1 MRRALSCCCL
11 QNDQTD
17 ANQIS
22 YGGDPMMDEWS
33 AGPPAL
39 PLPPGTAGQPG
50 KTAFMDSLASDGLMN
65 NTTMGSLGSPGQ
77 HTSRST
83 SLEPVSARLS
93 MSPEDRQKEKERVQD
108 MVKEFAKVVV
118 QGQQC
123 QWLPVTLGPARAA
136 TYAIDKA
143 LRTFS
148 LRPEDSV
155 AVVVDMIRIQEIV
168 KDARS
173 TPYSQLLGLP
183 RPHSN
188 AGDDLERRFVC
199 IVHEDS
205 SSPNEPQ
212 YIGLLMPNP
221 YERER
226 FYTCMKILRW

>member
-1 MRRALSCCCL
+1 
-11 QNDQTD
+11 
-17 ANQIS
+17 
-22 YGGDPMMDEWS
+22 MMDEWS
-33 AGPPAL
+33 GGPPAL
-39 PLPPGTAGQPG
+39 PMPPSVSGRLE
-50 KTAFMDSLASDGLMN
+50 KNMSLSSQADEKLMKN
-65 NTTMGSLGSPGQ
+65 CSLGSVDGLSRNYSSGYTGP

-83 SLEPVSARLS
+83 SQEPASARMS
-93 MSPEDRQKEKERVQD
+93 MSPEDKQKEKERVQD

-155 AVVVDMIRIQEIV
+155 AVAVDMIRIQEIL
-168 KDARS
+168 KDVRS
-173 TPYSQLLGLP
+173 TPYSKLLGLP
-183 RPHSN
+183 RPHSL

-199 IVHEDS
+199 VVHEDS
-205 SSPNEPQ
+205 SSPDEPQ
-212 YIGLLMPNP
+212 YLGLLMPNP

-226 FYTCMKILRW
+226 FYTCMKILRWAMDSRRERS